1 MNFFDR
7 LNSALADRYRIERH
21 LGERMIGEWRLQNGE
36 RRSSSRPP
44 DLQFPISN
52 PMTLFVIVY
61 PLGDGTLAD
70 RLRHTIWSNPSSL
83 SSQLAARPR

>member
-1 MNFFDR
+1 MENGD
-7 LNSALADRYRIERH
+7 LVPGLRIS
-21 LGERMIGEWRLQNGE
+21 NV
-36 RRSSSRPP
+36 
-44 DLQFPISN
+44 QFPISN